1 MSVRRLA
8 EIQPESFEFTPEN
21 VDWANSQVAK
31 YPEGRQASAVIPLL
45 WQAQKQNDGWVSEP
59 VIRHVAEFLDMAYIR
74 VLEVATFYTMFNL
87 QPVGKHLVQLCGTTP
102 CWLRGADDLKDVC
115 RKSIGPEKTVS
126 DDGQLSWMEVECLG
140 ACVNAPM
147 VQINDDFYEDLDA
160 ASFADILTKLRN
172 GETVAPG
179 SQTGRQTSAPEGG
192 PQALTEAPPYHAM
205 PFAPV
210 VEEAPEAVATE
221 PEPVATPA
229 PVTVRD
235 EAEKAPEAIVEEAAS
250 DDTAEAGSE
259 TDVAVGTT
267 VEEDTSG
274 TASSAQAD
282 LFADE
287 ASSDKAD
294 DDVPVADATESTE
307 AGSGSVDGE
316 RPEGLPAARDGK
328 ADDLKQI
335 KGIGPKLEGTLNGLG
350 VFHFDQIAGWSRSN
364 VGWVDEHLSFKGRI
378 DREQWIP
385 QAKGLAGISDGVQP
399 PALDGPRGGT
409 PDDLRKISGV
419 GPKIED
425 ILHSLGIY
433 HFDQIAAWSPDHV
446 EWVDEKLRFK
456 GRIGREDW
464 ISQATALV
472 EGVSKDGGGA

>member
-8 EIQPESFEFTPEN
+8 DIQPESFDFTPEN
-21 VDWANSQVAK
+21 VDWANKQVAK

-115 RKSIGPEKTVS
+115 RKAIGPEKTVS
-126 DDGQLSWMEVECLG
+126 EDGQLSWMEVECLG

-160 ASFADILTKLRN
+160 TSLEGILTKLRN
-172 GETVAPG
+172 GESVAPG
-179 SQTGRQTSAPEGG
+179 PQTGRQTSAPEGG
-192 PQALTEAPPYHAM
+192 PQALTDAPPYHSM
-205 PFAPV
+205 PFEAGVEAAPEV
-210 VEEAPEAVATE
+210 PVIEEEPETVAVEKTSLVADVNADDAATDDVNETADEAVAVDVE
-221 PEPVATPA
+221 DVVAESA
-229 PVTVRD
+229 PSEDQADEVT
-235 EAEKAPEAIVEEAAS
+235 
-250 DDTAEAGSE
+250 T
-259 TDVAVGTT
+259 
-267 VEEDTSG
+267 
-274 TASSAQAD
+274 SAQAD
-282 LFADE
+282 LFAE
-287 ASSDKAD
+287 KASEETAEEVDGGD
-294 DDVPVADATESTE
+294 DA
-307 AGSGSVDGE
+307 SVDGE
-316 RPEGLPAARDGK
+316 QPEGLTAARDGQ

-350 VFHFDQIAGWSRSN
+350 FFHFDQIAGWSRSN
-364 VGWVDEHLSFKGRI
+364 VAWVDEHLSFKGRI
-378 DREQWIP
+378 DREEWIP
-385 QAKGLAGISDGVQP
+385 QAKGFAGLSDGVQP
-399 PALDGPRGGT
+399 LALDGPRGGAA
-409 PDDLRKISGV
+409 DDLRKISGV
-419 GPKIED
+419 GPKIEG

-433 HFDQIAAWSPDHV
+433 HFDQIASWSPDHV

-464 ISQATALV
+464 ISQAKTLA